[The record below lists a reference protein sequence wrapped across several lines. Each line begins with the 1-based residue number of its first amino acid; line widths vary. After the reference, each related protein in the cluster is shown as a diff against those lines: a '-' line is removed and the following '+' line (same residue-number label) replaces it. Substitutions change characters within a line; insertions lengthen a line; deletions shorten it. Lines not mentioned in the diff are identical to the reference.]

1 MLEHVLT
8 FSYRP
13 ECGLEPATAASIPI
27 NCTSQPCAH
36 TGPRL
41 PPASTPKQGGNEK
54 KIRLFDLGRP
64 DAQPLI
70 LGNYADG
77 NSCRGT
83 VRSLVWDE
91 GQGGVVGIS
100 ASEDGLVRW
109 WDLRTLEQTS
119 SFDMGEPVNAMEMVH
134 GGGTLSVTSGK
145 TVHFLDIMGQHPPVS
160 IPLPHTVSSASLHPI
175 NRDTFVVGSTSD
187 PWVRVYDLD
196 SGKETEVYKGHHGPV
211 HCVSYSPD
219 GEVYA
224 SGSEDG

>member
-1 MLEHVLT
+1 VRSVALSPQQQPQYLLT
-8 FSYRP
+8 VSNPLLPYEITSSFRP
-13 ECGLEPATAASIPI
+13 S
-27 NCTSQPCAH
+27 TS
-36 TGPRL
+36 
-41 PPASTPKQGGNEK
+41 QGGNEK

-64 DAQPLI
+64 DAQPLV

-145 TVHFLDIMGQHPPVS
+145 TVHFLDIMG
-160 IPLPHTVSSASLHPI
+160 
-175 NRDTFVVGSTSD
+175 
-187 PWVRVYDLD
+187 
-196 SGKETEVYKGHHGPV
+196 
-211 HCVSYSPD
+211 
-219 GEVYA
+219 
-224 SGSEDG
+224 

>member
-1 MLEHVLT
+1 M
-8 FSYRP
+8 P
-13 ECGLEPATAASIPI
+13 EYIRALAYCTKRCAQPATTAAVPPDCKDSRIVPPFGALI
-27 NCTSQPCAH
+27 LCFPCAI
-36 TGPRL
+36 
-41 PPASTPKQGGNEK
+41 SQGGNEK

-64 DAQPLI
+64 DAQPLV

-83 VRSLVWDE
+83 IRSLVWDE

-145 TVHFLDIMGQHPPVS
+145 TVHFLDILG
-160 IPLPHTVSSASLHPI
+160 
-175 NRDTFVVGSTSD
+175 
-187 PWVRVYDLD
+187 
-196 SGKETEVYKGHHGPV
+196 
-211 HCVSYSPD
+211 
-219 GEVYA
+219 
-224 SGSEDG
+224 